1 MKKLHLSI
9 PGCLLALSV
18 VACGENETLK
28 DDSTRDENTEEQSN
42 TSGTTEAD
50 ASTPADLETQAI
62 LDVKAYVA
70 QELAALH
77 AAAKAIQSAAPAPDA
92 DGWNSAGDEDAVAAM
107 REAWKD
113 ARDSYERIEG
123 AIAVLFPNYDAST
136 DERYDGFIEEGPDEN
151 LFDGEGVTGV
161 HAIERILWAE
171 EHPEHVVDFE
181 SALPNYAAAAFPA
194 SEDEATE
201 FVEGLTQRLM
211 DDTKAMVD
219 QFKPLALDPPSAF
232 RGVIG
237 SMEEQIEKLNLAAT
251 GEDESR
257 YAQYTLGDMR
267 ANAAGG
273 REIFEAFIP
282 QLRAEGAAGRDL
294 EEKILEGFDE
304 LTAYYADIEGDAIPE
319 VPSTWNADDPSEED
333 LDTPYGKLYA
343 KVSIAADPEA
353 EESLVKLM
361 LEAAELL
368 EIAEID

>member
-9 PGCLLALSV
+9 PVCLLALSV

-28 DDSTRDENTEEQSN
+28 DESTRDENTEASSE
-42 TSGTTEAD
+42 TSEAD
-50 ASTPADLETQAI
+50 ASSPVDLETQAI

-70 QELAALH
+70 GELEALH
-77 AAAKAIQSAAPAPDA
+77 AAAKAIRDAAPAPDD
-92 DGWNSAGDEDAVAAM
+92 DGWNIGDDEDAVLAM
-107 REAWKD
+107 RDAWKD

-171 EHPEHVVDFE
+171 EHPEHVVEFE
-181 SALPNYAAAAFPA
+181 SALPNYAVAAFPA
-194 SEDEATE
+194 SEDEATD
-201 FVEGLTQRLM
+201 FVEGLTQRLI

-267 ANAAGG
+267 ANASGG

-282 QLRAEGAAGRDL
+282 QLEAKGAAGRDL
-294 EEKILEGFDE
+294 EEKILAGFDD
-304 LTAYYADIEGDAIPE
+304 LSAYYADIDGDAIPP
-319 VPSTWNADDPSEED
+319 VPATWNPDDPSEED
-333 LDTPYGKLYA
+333 LDTAYGKLYA
-343 KVSIAADPEA
+343 KVSVAADPDA